1 MIGRLFKK
9 DIYPFVLLLVCV
21 AAYGI
26 LSPFL
31 GFYWDDLPYMWF
43 NRVGGSLGALRA
55 IALDR
60 PILGLFYA
68 IPLSVLGESPLP
80 WQIFGI
86 FSRWLFSLSVFSFLT
101 ALFPKQRTENK
112 LITLVFAVF
121 PGFTQQ
127 YISVIYSHAFL
138 IFALYFYSLVLFV
151 RAVKEHKFIW
161 VGLASTLLA
170 LICMAATEY
179 LVGLEALRPFII
191 FMILSSENSG
201 SNVKLRIRQTLK
213 IWWPYLIAGMGFVFY
228 RIFLASS
235 VLYDVQQADNLAQS
249 PLATLLQLFRVTAN
263 NIYTAL
269 VAAWIQVN
277 EPLVNFE
284 IQSLASKLY
293 LSILVFTFLLS
304 AAGCYYLLKK
314 NPLNINKKYVFALV
328 LGGFL
333 TLVFAGIPFWAANFQ
348 LGTHFPSDRFFL
360 PFMLASS
367 AMIFLPLLLLRNN
380 RRIFSLLFAIIF
392 SLSLSFQVGYA
403 NNYRNE
409 WDRLKDFLTQIT
421 WRIPSLEEDSL
432 LVTDELT
439 LKYYS
444 DNSLTA
450 AFNWVYADPQQ
461 EETLPYLINFS
472 KARMGRSLPSLSPG
486 TKVNHGYR
494 THQFK
499 GSTDQ
504 MILFYHLP
512 PGCFHIADPDL
523 DPYNP
528 LIDSSIRPATALS
541 RPDLIKTQV
550 DQNPAFFI
558 NPEAP
563 QTWCYFYQKAS
574 LAAQNQEWPRVVEFA
589 QTAFSLNDHPNDASE
604 RIPYI
609 EAFAMTGD
617 WDQAY
622 ELTNET
628 LQVSPLYQPM
638 LCQLWLRI
646 DARTV
651 ASMEKIEALENI
663 DNLLQCDF

>member
-1 MIGRLFKK
+1 M
-9 DIYPFVLLLVCV
+9 
-21 AAYGI
+21 
-26 LSPFL
+26 PFL

-43 NRVGGSLGALRA
+43 NRVGGPLGALRA

-86 FSRWLFSLSVFSFLT
+86 LSRWLFSLGVFSFLS
-101 ALFPKQRTENK
+101 ALFPKQQTENK
-112 LITLVFAVF
+112 LITLLFAVF

-138 IFALYFYSLVLFV
+138 IFALYFYSLVLFI
-151 RAVKEHKFIW
+151 RAVKYRNFFW

-191 FMILSSENSG
+191 YMILSRENSE

-213 IWWPYLIAGMGFVFY
+213 IWWPYLIAGLGFVFY

-235 VLYDVQQADNLAQS
+235 VLYDVQQVDNITQS
-249 PLATLLQLFRVTAN
+249 PLATLLQLFRVTAS
-263 NIYTAL
+263 NIFTVL
-269 VAAWIQVN
+269 IAAWIQII
-277 EPLVNFE
+277 EPLINFE
-284 IQSLASKLY
+284 FQSLASKLY
-293 LSILVFTFLLS
+293 LLVLTFSFLLS
-304 AAGCYYLLKK
+304 VAGCYTLLKK
-314 NPLNINKKYVFALV
+314 NPLNTNKKYVFALV

-348 LGTHFPSDRFFL
+348 LDTHFPSDRFFL

-367 AMIFLPLLLLRNN
+367 AMIFLPLLLLRNI
-380 RRIFSLLFAIIF
+380 RSIFSLLFAVIF
-392 SLSLSFQVGYA
+392 SLSLSFQVNYA

-409 WDRLKDFLTQIT
+409 WDRFKDFLTQIS
-421 WRIPSLEEDSL
+421 WRIPSLEENTI

-450 AFNWVYADPQQ
+450 ALNWVYGDPQQ
-461 EETLPYLINFS
+461 AENLPYLINFS
-472 KARMGRSLPSLSPG
+472 KARLGHSLPSLSPG
-486 TKVNHGYR
+486 TRVNHGYR

-523 DPYNP
+523 DPLNP
-528 LIDSSIRPATALS
+528 LIDSSIRPAAALS
-541 RPDLIKTQV
+541 RPDLIKTLV
-550 DQNPAFFI
+550 DQSPAFFI

-574 LAAQNQEWPRVVEFA
+574 LAAQNQEWPAVVEFA

-604 RIPYI
+604 RIPFL
-609 EAFAMTGD
+609 ESFAMTGD

-622 ELTNET
+622 ELTNVT

-638 LCQLWLRI
+638 LCQLWRRI
-646 DARTV
+646 DTQADATTG
-651 ASMEKIEALENI
+651 KNDALEKI
-663 DNLLQCDF
+663 DNLMKCDF

>member
-1 MIGRLFKK
+1 MIDRLFKK
-9 DIYPFVLLLVCV
+9 DLYPFVLLLVCT

-31 GFYWDDLPYMWF
+31 GFYWDDFPYMWF
-43 NRVGGSLGALRA
+43 SRVGGPLGALRA

-60 PILGLFYA
+60 PILGIFYA
-68 IPLSVLGESPLP
+68 FPLSILGESPLT
-80 WQIFGI
+80 WQIFAI
-86 FSRWLFSLSVFSFLT
+86 LSRWLFSLSVFSFLS

-112 LITLVFAVF
+112 LITLLFAVF

-138 IFALYFYSLVLFV
+138 IFTLYFYSLVLFV
-151 RAVKEHKFIW
+151 RAVKEQKFFW
-161 VGLASTLLA
+161 VGLVSTLLA

-191 FMILSSENSG
+191 YLVISSESPDSNSK
-201 SNVKLRIRQTLK
+201 SLIRQMLRL
-213 IWWPYLIAGMGFVFY
+213 WWPYLIAGLGFVFY

-235 VLYDVQQADNLAQS
+235 VLYDVQQVDNIAQS
-249 PLATLLQLFRVTAN
+249 PVATLFQLFRVTVSN
-263 NIYTAL
+263 VYTAL
-269 VAAWIQVN
+269 IAAWIQII

-284 IQSLASKLY
+284 FQSLASKLY
-293 LSILVFTFLLS
+293 LLVLSFSFLLS

-314 NPLNINKKYVFALV
+314 NPLNINKNYVFALV

-348 LGTHFPSDRFFL
+348 LDTRFPSDRFFL

-367 AMIFLPLLLLRNN
+367 VMIFLPLLLLRNV
-380 RRIFSLLFAIIF
+380 RIIFSLLFAVIF
-392 SLSLSFQVGYA
+392 SFSLSFQVNYA

-409 WDRLKDFLTQIT
+409 WDRFKDFLTQIT
-421 WRIPSLEEDSL
+421 WRIPSLEEDTL

-439 LKYYS
+439 LRYYS

-461 EETLPYLINFS
+461 EKTLPYLINFS

-528 LIDSSIRPATALS
+528 LIDSSIRPAAALS
-541 RPDLIKTQV
+541 KPDLIKTQL

-558 NPEAP
+558 NPEKP

-574 LAAQNQEWPRVVEFA
+574 LAAQNQEWPTVVELA
-589 QTAFSLNDHPNDASE
+589 QTAFSLNDYPNDASE

-609 EAFAMTGD
+609 EAFAMTAD

-622 ELTNET
+622 ELTNVT

-646 DARTV
+646 DAQAD
-651 ASMEKIEALENI
+651 ASMEKNEALEKI